1 MSSRS
6 PISDEERGI
15 SEENRGVTYRFESKY
30 RQTQPGVTAY
40 PFRST
45 LPFPPGYEAPERID
59 LPGGGVAYRA
69 EPNWEKPLSPPP
81 LVQAEPPE
89 KPLSPPPLVQAEQP
103 EKPLSPP
110 PLVQA
115 EPPKKPQSPRPL
127 QKPPRPSAQE
137 RGTDNGRPSASGRG
151 VGEIKLP
158 PVPPGAFTW
167 FPPPAA
173 RKAPK
178 VTQSDVNSVKFSF
191 LKGVVKALAKKGIAS
206 ALEQALLITPLRHT
220 KPPKEQTDDELES
233 TTSWNPIPI
242 KEATDRFELAEDL
255 SGQAVELLKAGKVNE
270 AQQVAEKAGAAYAEH
285 LVELAEIASIVVG
298 AATILKAAAAKAS
311 LFAGAL
317 RKTERLTA
325 AEFAKREA
333 ALLKEIEEVK
343 AVRSDLMLEAG
354 IKPDGMPQFGFTE
367 AEIEADRLAR
377 RQFLR
382 ENKVAKEIER
392 RVGDLLQELWRLR
405 HGWYG

>member
-1 MSSRS
+1 
-6 PISDEERGI
+6 
-15 SEENRGVTYRFESKY
+15 
-30 RQTQPGVTAY
+30 
-40 PFRST
+40 
-45 LPFPPGYEAPERID
+45 
-59 LPGGGVAYRA
+59 
-69 EPNWEKPLSPPP
+69 
-81 LVQAEPPE
+81 
-89 KPLSPPPLVQAEQP
+89 
-103 EKPLSPP
+103 
-110 PLVQA
+110 
-115 EPPKKPQSPRPL
+115 
-127 QKPPRPSAQE
+127 
-137 RGTDNGRPSASGRG
+137 
-151 VGEIKLP
+151 
-158 PVPPGAFTW
+158 
-167 FPPPAA
+167 
-173 RKAPK
+173 
-178 VTQSDVNSVKFSF
+178 
-191 LKGVVKALAKKGIAS
+191 VKALAKKGIAS